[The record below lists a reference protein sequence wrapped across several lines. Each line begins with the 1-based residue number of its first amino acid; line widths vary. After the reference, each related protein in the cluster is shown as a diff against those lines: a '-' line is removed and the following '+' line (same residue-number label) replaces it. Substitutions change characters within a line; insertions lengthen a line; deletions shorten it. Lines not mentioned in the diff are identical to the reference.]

1 MAWKIVGAIAGAVL
15 LASLSMLLAADPARL
30 PPPRGQVLAKG
41 LSGTRLDSPDYLGT
55 ASCTSSSCHHK
66 SGHRRAVG
74 SEFVT
79 WNAEDPHRK
88 AWETLF
94 SERSQR
100 MVRNLYG
107 AGAGPASQTAWCLAC
122 HATGEGDLSR
132 ASTAFTLVDAVS
144 CESCHGP
151 AKGWLAAHT
160 RAGFRELDPETK
172 EKDFGL
178 LNTKDLAGRAKVC
191 ASCHVGNADVPLMQV
206 NHDLIAAG
214 HPRLNFELS
223 SALAKYP
230 AHWRVDEE
238 QAKFPDL
245 GWRTW
250 QVGQLACAE
259 AAARLTASRARQA
272 ASGGAWPEFA
282 EQDCFSCHKNLTVDS
297 VRAPLKKAP
306 LAPLGRA
313 PWQTWLA
320 GSLSLADRESHEALL
335 ALRARMAAPSPL
347 PEQARTLAL
356 QAGDSLARRSRSL
369 AGGEPLTAMAES
381 ELLARLVRDTAAVA
395 GTMSWEELAQRY
407 LAMAAL
413 REDLRRREGRFD
425 AAFEKPYLEMRELLK
440 GQFPPGHDSPRADSD
455 EGRAARDRETVLR
468 RLESALGAIAG
479 SAR

>member
-1 MAWKIVGAIAGAVL
+1 MAWKMVV
-15 LASLSMLLAADPARL
+15 ASTGVVLAASISMMLAAEPARL

-41 LSGTRLDSPDYLGT
+41 LSGTRLESPDYLGT
-55 ASCTSSSCHHK
+55 SSCTSSSCHHK

-107 AGAGPASQTAWCLAC
+107 PGAGPASQTAWCLAC

-132 ASTAFTLVDAVS
+132 ASTALTLVDAVS

-151 AKGWLAAHT
+151 AKSWLAAHT
-160 RAGFRELDPETK
+160 RAGFHELDPETK

-238 QAKFPDL
+238 QARFPDL

-250 QVGQLACAE
+250 QVGQVACAE
-259 AAARLTASRARQA
+259 AAARLTAARAGQA
-272 ASGGAWPEFA
+272 TSGGAWPEFA
-282 EQDCFSCHKNLTVDS
+282 EQDCFSCHKNLVVDS
-297 VRAPLKKAP
+297 IRAPLKKAP
-306 LAPLGRA
+306 LTPLGRA

-320 GSLSLADRESHEALL
+320 GSLSLADRESHEALFS
-335 ALRARMAAPSPL
+335 LRERMAAPTPR

-356 QAGDSLARRSRSL
+356 QAGEYLAKRSRAL
-369 AGGEPLTAMAES
+369 AGLEPLSVIAEA
-381 ELLARLVRDTAAVA
+381 ELLTRLSRETATDASRL
-395 GTMSWEELAQRY
+395 GWEELAQRY
-407 LAMAAL
+407 LAMTAL

-425 AAFEKPYLEMRELLK
+425 TAFEKPYLELKDALK
-440 GQFPPGHDSPRADSD
+440 GLFPPGHDSPRADSD
-455 EGRAARDRETVLR
+455 EFRAARDRDMVLGKLR
-468 RLESALGAIAG
+468 SALGAIAG
-479 SAR
+479 SSR